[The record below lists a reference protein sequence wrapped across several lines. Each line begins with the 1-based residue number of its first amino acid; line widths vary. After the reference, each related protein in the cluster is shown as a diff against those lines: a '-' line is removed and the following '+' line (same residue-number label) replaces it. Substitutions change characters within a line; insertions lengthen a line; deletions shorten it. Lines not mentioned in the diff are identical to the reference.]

1 MPDNSSDASKITRR
15 DFLNGTL
22 LASGAALLSA
32 ACPFQLMAAEDW
44 NGYPGVGDYAAAN
57 GNTHQVMT
65 DGHMVRDHVFDKA
78 QPPITDTGEMH
89 DCVIVGGGISGLAAA
104 LFYLRTAGAKKSCLI
119 LENHPIF
126 GGEAKRNEFH
136 VNGQRLMASQGSAMW
151 FPPLPGNFLDHFYD
165 SVGIDPRQFQYQQ
178 NASRI
183 STGVTPYAGDGSN
196 FGFFFGS
203 SFGHPEGLW
212 LTDPWGKKLEGA
224 PIPAQAKT
232 ELLAMQSTPARG
244 RKPKHHGD
252 AVSRHLDSITLED
265 DLIAR
270 HSLSRDTVRRYLS
283 PVAGGGSGL
292 GADALSAYSD
302 YAADLLFPWQSERG
316 PQMFPGGN
324 TGVARHIVKA
334 LVPNAISGP
343 ASMAGICQSPV
354 NFVALDQPQQATRIR
369 LRSTVVSI
377 QHEGDPASAPHVNIV
392 YFRSGK
398 LYRVRAQSV
407 ILANGNWTINSIVR
421 DLPTDYRHAYA
432 QFFRA
437 PCVMANVAVRHWRF
451 LANMGISQ
459 AQWFDGI
466 GNYLAVRRVATFGG
480 GAPTLTPDSPTVL
493 TLKILFANLGRPLV
507 EQINA
512 GRYQLMTT
520 PFSVFEQRIRDQFS
534 TMFGKQSFDAHR
546 DIAGIVL
553 NRWGHAY
560 LAPQPGFFFGK
571 DGEPAPAE
579 LMRRHPFG
587 RIAFA
592 NSDLSGIMDHRAS
605 ITEAHRAVEQVVQ
618 RTS

>member
-1 MPDNSSDASKITRR
+1 MSDSQKITRR

-22 LASGAALLSA
+22 LASGAALVAA

-44 NGYPGVGDYAAAN
+44 NGYSGIGDYAIAN
-57 GNTHQVMT
+57 GNTHQVMS
-65 DGHMVRDHVFDKA
+65 DGHMIRDHAFDRN
-78 QPPITDTGEMH
+78 PPPATDTGEMH
-89 DCVIVGGGISGLAAA
+89 DCVIVGGGISGLSAA
-104 LFYLRTAGAKKSCLI
+104 LFYLRATGGKKSCLV

-126 GGEAKRNEFH
+126 GGEAKRNEFQ
-136 VNGQRLMASQGSAMW
+136 VNGQRLIASQGSAMW
-151 FPPLPGNFLDHFYD
+151 FPPIPGSFLQHFYD

-178 NASRI
+178 NASNI
-183 STGVTPYAGDGSN
+183 ATGVTPYAGDGSN

-212 LTDPWGKKLEGA
+212 LTDPWAKKLEGA
-224 PIPAQAKT
+224 PIPEQAKR
-232 ELLAMQSTPARG
+232 ELVAMQTTPARG
-244 RKPKHHGD
+244 AKPMRHGD

-270 HSLSRDTVRRYLS
+270 HNLSRETVRRYLS
-283 PVAGGGSGL
+283 PVAGGGSGI

-302 YAADLLFPWQSERG
+302 YAPDLLFPWRQEQG

-334 LVPNAISGP
+334 LLPNAISGP
-343 ASMAGICQSPV
+343 ATMSGICQSTV
-354 NFVALDQPQQATRIR
+354 NFAALDQPHQPTRIR

-377 QHEGDPASAPHVNIV
+377 QHEGDPAHAPHVNIV
-392 YFRSGK
+392 YFREGK
-398 LYRVRAQSV
+398 LYRARARSV
-407 ILANGNWTINSIVR
+407 VLANGCWTINSIVR

-437 PCVMANVAVRHWRF
+437 PCIMANVAVRNWRF
-451 LANMGISQ
+451 LAKMGISQ

-480 GAPTLTPDSPTVL
+480 GAPALSPDSPTVL
-493 TLKILFANLGRPLV
+493 TLKILFANPGRPLP
-507 EQINA
+507 EQINT
-512 GRYQLMTT
+512 GRYQMMTT
-520 PFSVFEQRIRDQFS
+520 PFSAYEKRLRDQFTS
-534 TMFGKQSFDAHR
+534 MFSKQGFDANR
-546 DIAGIVL
+546 DIAGIIL

-571 DGEPAPAE
+571 DGQPGPAE

-605 ITEAHRAVEQVVQ
+605 IAEAHRAVQQVSA
-618 RTS
+618 RA